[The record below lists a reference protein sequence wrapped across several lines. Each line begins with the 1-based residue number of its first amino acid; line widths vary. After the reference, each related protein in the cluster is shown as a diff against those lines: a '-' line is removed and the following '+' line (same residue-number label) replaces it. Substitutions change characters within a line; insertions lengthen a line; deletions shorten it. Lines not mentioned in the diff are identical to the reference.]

1 MSEKN
6 IQQFENQEFINI
18 ESFRKDGSGK
28 KTPVWVLKD
37 GNVLYIQT
45 GANSYKL
52 KRMKHTPHVRVA
64 PCKVDGTVIGEWVN
78 GEAFIP
84 LGAEERRLDQLYH
97 EKYDAEIAKLTDP
110 EMLADMET
118 NISWAIRL

>member
-6 IQQFENQEFINI
+6 IQQFENQEFINV
-18 ESFRKDGSGK
+18 ESFRADGSGK

-52 KRMKHTPHVRVA
+52 KRMKRNPKVRVA
-64 PCKVDGTVIGEWVN
+64 PCTVDGTVIGEWVD
-78 GEAFIP
+78 GEAFEP
-84 LGAEERRLDQLYH
+84 VGEEERRLDRLYH
-97 EKYDAEIAKLTDP
+97 EKYDAEIAKLTDAD
-110 EMLADMET
+110 MLADMET

>member
-6 IQQFENQEFINI
+6 IEQFENQEFINI

-37 GNVLYIQT
+37 ANVLYIQT
-45 GANSYKL
+45 GAGSYKL
-52 KRMKHTPHVRVA
+52 KRMKQNPHVRVT
-64 PCKVDGTVIGEWVN
+64 PCTVDGTVIGTWVN
-78 GEAFIP
+78 GEAFEP
-84 LGAEERRLDQLYH
+84 VGEEERRLDRLYH
-97 EKYDAEIAKLTDP
+97 ERFDVEIAKLTDP